1 MSKDPVHL
9 TNWDLYK
16 SKGLSSS
23 QMTRLE
29 FTSCNTTGHGPP
41 SNSSWQLVLQFWT
54 RNRLVDWKAKK
65 NVGRLS
71 III

>member
-29 FTSCNTTGHGPP
+29 FTSCNTTGHGSP